1 MATPA
6 QRTNTWTLDEWY
18 DQNVAG
24 TTGGYNFGGA
34 MWIQGSNNVG
44 RLLNQPSS
52 LKISS
57 PTQVGT
63 NTDWSQVQN
72 NVRSGYTSAA
82 LKTDGTLWVM
92 GQNTTGE
99 LGLNNVVQLSS
110 PTQIPG
116 STWNSFDLSSWN
128 GAIAALKS

>member
-6 QRTNTWTLDEWY
+6 QRTNTWTLDELY

-57 PTQVGT
+57 PTQVSSDST
-63 NTDWSQVQN
+63 WDVSKLVQAGQY
-72 NVRSGYTSAA
+72 SLAI
-82 LKTDGTLWVM
+82 KTD
-92 GQNTTGE
+92 
-99 LGLNNVVQLSS
+99 
-110 PTQIPG
+110 
-116 STWNSFDLSSWN
+116 
-128 GAIAALKS
+128 